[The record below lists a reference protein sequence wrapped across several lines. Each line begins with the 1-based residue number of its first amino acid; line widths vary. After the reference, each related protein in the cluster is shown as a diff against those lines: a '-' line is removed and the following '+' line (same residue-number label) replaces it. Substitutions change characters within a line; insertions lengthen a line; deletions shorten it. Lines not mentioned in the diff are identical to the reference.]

1 MMDPCECCS
10 VPVDKIWLHE
20 LCLGCWANEQSWK
33 RPSVGPCFSCPERS
47 SAPSDLCATCPVT
60 VSPDDIFANDLKQ
73 MSWEDYLADMAK
85 EREELINE

>member
-1 MMDPCECCS
+1 MIDPCECCS
-10 VPVDKIWLHE
+10 VPAAKVWLDD
-20 LCLGCWANEQSWK
+20 LCLGCWANEQNWK
-33 RPSVGPCFSCPERS
+33 RPSVNPCYSCPERS
-47 SAPSDLCATCPVT
+47 DSPSDLCAICPVT